1 VRPLDFMI
9 IGAQKCGTTA
19 LAEFLNGH
27 PDIEMSSPKE
37 VHLFDAPALDSQQI
51 VERYAAAFSDENC
64 ELRGE
69 ATPIYLY
76 LQGIPEKL
84 HRYNAKLKFIV
95 MLRDPVERAYSHY
108 AMERERGNEPLPF
121 WIALLREKARLAN
134 DADELQPTSAHRI
147 YSYRDRGR
155 YAGQLRRLYRWF
167 SPDQVLV
174 LRSDQLRGEH
184 AQTMARIFRFLQVQP
199 ADIPGREVFAQGSEI
214 SRVPFSSSMLRWSYR
229 KELRAL
235 QATVDFAIDDWY

>member
-1 VRPLDFMI
+1 MI

-19 LAEFLNGH
+19 LAEFLDDH
-27 PDIEMSSPKE
+27 PDIEMSNPKE
-37 VHLFDAPALDSQQI
+37 VHLFDSPELDPQQI
-51 VERYAAAFSDENC
+51 DERYASAFSDESC

-76 LQGIPEKL
+76 LPGIPEKL
-84 HRYNAKLKFIV
+84 HQYNAKLKFIV

-108 AMERERGNEPLPF
+108 AMERERGNETLPF
-121 WIALLREKARLAN
+121 WKALLREKVRLAN
-134 DADELQPTSAHRI
+134 DTDELQPTSARRI
-147 YSYRDRGR
+147 HSYRDRGR
-155 YAGQLRRLYRWF
+155 YSGQLRRLYRWF

-174 LRSDQLRGEH
+174 LRSDRLRGDH
-184 AQTMARIFRFLQVQP
+184 DKTMARIFRFLQVQP

-214 SRVPFSSSMLRWSYR
+214 GSVPFSSSMLRWSYR

-235 QATVDFAIDDWY
+235 QATVDFAVDDWY